1 LITGSNPE
9 VEMDRATLIGA
20 VLLAALL
27 GLLVGWYGG
36 GHGGG
41 QTGVAYASVDVTCG
55 DKTYSVSTGN
65 NKGECKSN
73 GNGNSAVCDDG
84 KGNSS
89 EVFCSTGCGSAKGS
103 GSCSVK
109 TAK

>member
-1 LITGSNPE
+1 
-9 VEMDRATLIGA
+9 MDRATAIGA
-20 VLLAALL
+20 VVLAALL
-27 GLLVGWYGG
+27 GLLLGWYGG
-36 GHGGG
+36 GHNGGGYGGG

-55 DKTYSVSTGN
+55 EKTYTVSTGN

-109 TAK
+109 